1 MTYLDALEAELATA
15 GIPARRRSR
24 ILTEFADHLAESP
37 DATLGAPRELARQFA
52 DEIGTRLARRTA
64 YTAFAALA
72 VVAAFLVVMFLAGG
86 RQHGWVGYG
95 SYHDGLAPRSW
106 WGPLQVALTLTAE
119 VALASGVLAALRAYQ
134 LRHEPAISAAD
145 AAIINRR
152 TALALVAAAVTMVD
166 LPLTAGGAT
175 NLGAPVTGIWWPAT
189 QYGGYAAIVLLL
201 SLLPAVLAAARLK
214 PQRDGDRADLVG
226 DLGLRDPRV
235 TPLRV
240 VLAFSAVIVVA
251 LTLIGAHSGDAHDG
265 LIRGLL
271 DAVACLGGF
280 AVLGRFLGLTAVSAH
295 TTETARQTAQ

>member
-24 ILTEFADHLAESP
+24 IVAEFDDHLAENP
-37 DATLGAPRELARQFA
+37 AATLGAPRDLARQFA

-64 YTAFAALA
+64 YTAFVALT
-72 VVAAFLVVMFLAGG
+72 VVGAFLVVMFVTGG

-95 SYHDGLAPRSW
+95 GYHDGLAPRWW
-106 WGPLQVALTLTAE
+106 WGPLQLALTLTAE
-119 VALASGVLAALRAYQ
+119 VALASGVLAVLRAYR
-134 LRHEPAISAAD
+134 LRREPAISAAD

-152 TALALVAAAVTMVD
+152 TALALVAAAVTMLD

-175 NLGAPVTGIWWPAT
+175 NLGAPVTGLWWPAV
-189 QYGGYAAIVLLL
+189 QYGGYAAIALLL
-201 SLLPAVLAAARLK
+201 AVLPAVLAAARLK
-214 PQRDGDRADLVG
+214 PRRDGQPADLVG

-240 VLAFSAVIVVA
+240 VLALALVIVIA
-251 LTLIGAHSGDAHDG
+251 LTLIGARSGDTHNG

-271 DAVACLGGF
+271 DAAACLAGF
-280 AVLGRFLGLTAVSAH
+280 AVLGRFLGLTAVSADA
-295 TTETARQTAQ
+295 TETARQTAQ